1 MSATAWKDQ
10 LDIFLMNGCLFP
22 ACMIMTYLEEPL
34 KRVLDLSSKHLRSE
48 VEIFLGGGEQ
58 PPDVGDGDEDEEDV
72 EVEDLGFF
80 LGLYL

>member
-1 MSATAWKDQ
+1 MR
-10 LDIFLMNGCLFP
+10 FFPMNECLFSSYI
-22 ACMIMTYLEEPL
+22 IMTYLEEPL

-58 PPDVGDGDEDEEDV
+58 PPAEVGDGDEDEEDV